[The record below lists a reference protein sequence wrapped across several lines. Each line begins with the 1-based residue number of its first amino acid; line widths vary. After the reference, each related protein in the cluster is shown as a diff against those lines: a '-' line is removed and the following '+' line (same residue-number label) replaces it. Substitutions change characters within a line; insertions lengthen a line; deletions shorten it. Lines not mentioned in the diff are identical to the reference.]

1 MRTATLLLLLVG
13 AAACGHT
20 PVITGEPPARA
31 GVAAAGGDAA
41 SFAEGV
47 DLVPIH
53 IPMFVFGQPA
63 PAPQI
68 QPPSQVLAGLIGESA
83 RLKVEALPSPEGT
96 TAVDLIETSTPRQ
109 RWGGLMIP
117 AERAMFSAFAA
128 DRTLGQWLVI
138 VDDVNVVRGRDPIP
152 TTAYRWQRSDV
163 EAYARCGIPSAF
175 VIDSCTDA
183 FYQLPQMELITAGAK
198 LSGT

>member
-1 MRTATLLLLLVG
+1 
-13 AAACGHT
+13 
-20 PVITGEPPARA
+20 
-31 GVAAAGGDAA
+31 VAAAGGGA
-41 SFAEGV
+41 SSFTEGV

-53 IPMFVFGQPA
+53 IPMVVFGQPA

-68 QPPSQVLAGLIGESA
+68 QPPSQVLAVMIRGSA
-83 RLKVEALPSPEGT
+83 RLKVQALPSPEGT
-96 TAVDLIETSTPRQ
+96 TAVDLIETSTPSQ
-109 RWGGLMIP
+109 RWGGVMIP

-128 DRTLGQWLVI
+128 DRSLGQWLVI
-138 VDDVNVVRGRDPIP
+138 VDDVSVEQGRDPIP

-163 EAYARCGIPSAF
+163 EAYARCGISRAF

-183 FYQLPQMELITAGAK
+183 FYQLSQMQLITAGAK